1 MDADPGHIQEHEACC
16 CFINFSSE
24 ISSFLSYEASACLLP
39 KVLDQKLGPWN
50 SSLEIVSVEDSARAW
65 LGCLSFTHL
74 WDLL

>member
-1 MDADPGHIQEHEACC
+1 MKHLHV
-16 CFINFSSE
+16 
-24 ISSFLSYEASACLLP
+24 YLP

-65 LGCLSFTHL
+65 LGGLSFIHL